1 MKAIV
6 KEACGDGYVALRE
19 VPEPVPGRGEVKL
32 KVMAAG
38 VCGTDIK
45 IRHGQAFSRPPVVLG
60 HELSGEVVEC
70 GEGVTA
76 VEIGDRVVSETAQV
90 ICGTCDYCRSGHY
103 LMCDRRLSIGYGMDG
118 GMAAYC
124 VVRADILHRLPEGVD
139 YDNGALCEPAAVA
152 VHAVLDHVRLLPTD
166 VVLVSGAGA
175 IGLLAAQVAKSCG
188 AAVIL
193 TGLTA
198 DTGRLETA
206 RALGIDHAVDVQ
218 QGDVGALVAS
228 LTGGRGVDAAF
239 ECSGSLPGVRTAMT
253 QLKKM
258 GRLVQVGLTQPTLEI
273 DYALLTAREIG
284 LIGTFGHR
292 WESWESALRLI
303 ADGKVRTAPLI
314 THRFPLDE
322 WEEAFR
328 VAESQEGIKVLLYPN
343 GRP

>member
-1 MKAIV
+1 MKAVV
-6 KEACGDGYVALRE
+6 KEALGDGHVALRE
-19 VPEPVPGRGEVKL
+19 IAEPVPGRGEVKL

-60 HELSGEVVEC
+60 HELSGQVVAL
-70 GEGVTA
+70 GEGVTS
-76 VEIGDRVVSETAQV
+76 VQVGDRVVSETAQV
-90 ICGTCDYCRSGHY
+90 VCGTCAYCRSGHY
-103 LMCDRRLSIGYGMDG
+103 LMCDKRLSIGYGVDG

-124 VVRADILHRLPEGVD
+124 VVREDILHRLPDGVD

-152 VHAVLDHVRLLPTD
+152 VHAVLDHLRLLPTD

-188 AAVIL
+188 ASVIL

-198 DTGRLETA
+198 DAARLETA
-206 RALGIDHAVDVQ
+206 RALGIDHTVDVQ
-218 QGDVGALVAS
+218 REDVAALVAS
-228 LTGGRGVDAAF
+228 VTQGRGVDAAF
-239 ECSGSLPGVRTAMT
+239 ECSGSLPGVRTAMA

-258 GRLVQVGLTQPTLEI
+258 GRLVQVGLTKPALEI
-273 DYALLTAREIG
+273 EYSLLTAREIA

-292 WESWESALRLI
+292 WESWETALRLI

-314 THRFPLDE
+314 THRFPLDA

-328 VAESQEGIKVLLYPN
+328 VAEAQEGIKVLLYPN